1 MSLSTITPLVQIFF
15 SVLGF
20 AYLATSN
27 KATQLQPSYTPTTA
41 KLNIPQDP
49 YTFSHPTELISQE
62 KDGSVVMRFPTNGG
76 EQPPRIP
83 NKTNPY
89 SSPL

>member
-20 AYLATSN
+20 AYLTSN

-76 EQPPRIP
+76 EQPPMIL
-83 NKTNPY
+83 NKTNTY